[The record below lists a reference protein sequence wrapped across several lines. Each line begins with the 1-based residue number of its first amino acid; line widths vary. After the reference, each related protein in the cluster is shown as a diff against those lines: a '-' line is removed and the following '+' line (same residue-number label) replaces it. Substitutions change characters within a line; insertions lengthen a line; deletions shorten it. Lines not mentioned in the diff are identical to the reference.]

1 MEWYILA
8 LLWLLHLNSFSRMN
22 IKRGGGDTIRDKSPL
37 KTFLQK
43 VCPCSLIC
51 LIFKKKALLS
61 EKKFLLFLSHPPAS
75 ENILLDNSGYSKF
88 ISCQTVYIPSRFCR
102 F

>member
-1 MEWYILA
+1 MA

-43 VCPCSLIC
+43 VCPCSLIF

-88 ISCQTVYIPSRFCR
+88 ISCQTVYIPSHFCR